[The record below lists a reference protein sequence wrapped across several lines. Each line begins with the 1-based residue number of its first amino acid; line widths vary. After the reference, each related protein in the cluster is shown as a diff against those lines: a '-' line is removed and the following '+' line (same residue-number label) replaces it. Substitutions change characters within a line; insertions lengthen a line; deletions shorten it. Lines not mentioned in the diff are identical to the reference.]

1 MFSLVFIFTT
11 FLYITN
17 RLFQG
22 LFQMEY
28 SKDYYMCR
36 LKSSQQVLPDDIDKI
51 TRYRKSH
58 YPSEN
63 AMWCL
68 KNTF

>member
-1 MFSLVFIFTT
+1 
-11 FLYITN
+11 
-17 RLFQG
+17 
-22 LFQMEY
+22 MEY